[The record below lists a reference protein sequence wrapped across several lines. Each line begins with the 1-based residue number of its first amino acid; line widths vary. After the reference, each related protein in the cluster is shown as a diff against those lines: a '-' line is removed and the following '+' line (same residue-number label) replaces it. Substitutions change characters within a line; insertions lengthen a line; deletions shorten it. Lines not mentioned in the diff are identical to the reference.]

1 MGEQVV
7 LKQSVNNLVGFGRVV
22 SQEHEGYKAK
32 SGKDMFKLKMLVETK
47 DGDKVNNHFIEKN
60 TTVGNK
66 IHKGLLT
73 VVNEYKKGDL
83 IRISGDVDV
92 NEWVKEDV
100 VNSMVKLNGTFFTRI
115 EEDKIESTKELMEAK
130 VEMVITGI
138 DPELD
143 IDSLPTGNLL
153 VSGMSVGYNNR
164 ISVFENLIVDKKIAK
179 PFEKLYS
186 VGQTGV
192 LNLRFHNYAVVKEE
206 ETADITL
213 GFGEDNEE
221 ISTSTAKSYER
232 KIEVFGGSQPIT
244 DGTEYTPE
252 DVEHMERFRNLALQA
267 SRDNAKKKQNGAKQ
281 SSPQAGFGQE
291 VGQSKVEAPVD
302 FLEDDDD
309 MPNW

>member
-1 MGEQVV
+1 MGEQAVV
-7 LKQSVNNLVGFGRVV
+7 LKQSVNNLVGYGRVI
-22 SQEHEGYKAK
+22 SQEHESYKAK
-32 SGKDMFKLKMLVETK
+32 TGKDMFKLKMLIETK
-47 DGDKVNNHFIEKN
+47 DGDKVNNHFVEKS
-60 TTVGNK
+60 TPVGNK

-83 IRISGDVDV
+83 IRVSGNVTV
-92 NEWVKEDV
+92 NEWFKEDV
-100 VNSMVKLNGTFFTRI
+100 INSMVKLETTFFTRI
-115 EEDKIESTKELMEAK
+115 EQDKVESTKELMEAK

-143 IDSLPTGNLL
+143 IDGLPTGNLL

-164 ISVFENLIVDKKIAK
+164 INPFENLIVDKKIAK
-179 PFEKLYS
+179 PFENLYT

-213 GFGEDNEE
+213 GFGEDNEQ

-252 DVEHMERFRNLALQA
+252 DIENMERFHKLALQI
-267 SRDNAKKKQNGAKQ
+267 SRDNAKKKQDGAKK
-281 SSPQAGFGQE
+281 SAPQAGFGQE
-291 VGQSKVEAPVD
+291 VGQAKVDRKSVV
-302 FLEDDDD
+302 
-309 MPNW
+309 